1 MTEPRA
7 AREHKSKPP
16 PTESRYTLEDLE
28 GRKASALTE
37 VAKEF
42 EIQGASGMRKQ
53 DLVFEVLKCQA
64 ERDGNV
70 FLEGVLERMPEGY
83 GFLRSPAYS
92 YLPGP
97 EDVYVSPLCDGPSGR
112 ACLQ

>member
-1 MTEPRA
+1 MSQAQKTTER
-7 AREHKSKPP
+7 RSKPA
-16 PTESRYTLEDLE
+16 PTDSRHTLEDLE
-28 GRKASALTE
+28 AKKASDLIK

-42 EIQGASGMRKQ
+42 QIEGSSGMRKQ

-97 EDVYVSPLCDGPSGR
+97 EDVYVSPDRKSVV
-112 ACLQ
+112 